1 MRTFT
6 VTYKRG
12 GRLATATV
20 QGNEI
25 TTMDDVLC
33 IREDGIPLAT
43 FPMQD
48 VLHVTSNGPEDD
60 WPALAEEAL
69 GMPCGSTVDTRPELP
84 EKEQTRLRT
93 AIDRTPQPAAG
104 ERVARRMPTGSEP
117 RRRIVAGGVVGSGT

>member
-12 GRLATATV
+12 GRLATATI

-43 FPMQD
+43 FPKQD

-69 GMPCGSTVDTRPELP
+69 GMPCRSE
-84 EKEQTRLRT
+84 
-93 AIDRTPQPAAG
+93 PAA
-104 ERVARRMPTGSEP
+104 ARRE
-117 RRRIVAGGVVGSGT
+117 